1 MVNQVLPYSLISF
14 KHCEFLRKYCF
25 PGEKKK
31 TLKLL
36 LYQSLASFL
45 NYTYTYHP
53 SCIRIIQPSFRA
65 E

>member
-36 LYQSLASFL
+36 LYQSFVFIFELHIYIPSFL
-45 NYTYTYHP
+45 YTNYTTLL
-53 SCIRIIQPSFRA
+53 
-65 E
+65 